1 MMIDFRVKRSEDC
14 ITIDTKAWIT
24 SSDIGITIHR
34 MSGRDI
40 PTFITKVVSVNPV
53 VESLKGL
60 VKTGDTVLLSRV
72 ASDISQYKKFAVKVG
87 DDRYFN
93 APIMQVLGV
102 FNGEISFESLSL
114 LTDKILIEKIE
125 TDVNG
130 IILSKDNTMV
140 GRVLK
145 TGTNRFDKDWNK
157 FPLTIKQGDIVLVRD
172 NVTTEITLN
181 SKRYYITEEPMIVGV
196 FKEDRYDLNSLQLM
210 NDYIILDS
218 YIPEQ
223 MGKLFTPIMDYEEA
237 DYTQIYDRDLF
248 KVVKTPDNIDNIFEN
263 DILLI
268 DRNYTNYVYLG
279 AKRYFVLAGTEYIS
293 ARVNK

>member
-1 MMIDFRVKRSEDC
+1 MTIDFRVKRSEDC

-34 MSGRDI
+34 MSGRDV
-40 PTFITKVVSVNPV
+40 PTYITKVVSVNPV
-53 VESLKGL
+53 TKNLKGL
-60 VKTGDTVLLSRV
+60 VSTGDTVLLSRV
-72 ASDISQYKKFAVKVG
+72 ASDISQYKKFAIKVG

-102 FNGEISFESLSL
+102 FKGDISFETLNL
-114 LTDKILIEKIE
+114 LTDKVLIEKIE

-130 IILSKDNTMV
+130 ITLSQNNTMI
-140 GRVLK
+140 GRILK
-145 TGTNRFDKDWNK
+145 VGTNRFDKNWDK
-157 FPLTIKQGDIVLVRD
+157 HPLTVKQGDIVLIRD
-172 NVTTEITLN
+172 NVTTEIMLG
-181 SKRYYITEEPMIVGV
+181 SKKYYITEESMIVGI
-196 FKEDRYDLNSLQLM
+196 FEESKYDLTSFRLINS
-210 NDYIILDS
+210 YIILDS
-218 YIPEQ
+218 YIPKQ
-223 MGKLFTPIMDYEEA
+223 IGGLITPIADYEEA

-279 AKRYFVLAGTEYIS
+279 AKRYFVLSGTEYIS

>member
-1 MMIDFRVKRSEDC
+1 MTIDFRVKRSEDC

-24 SSDIGITIHR
+24 SSNIGITIHR

-40 PTFITKVVSVNPV
+40 PTFITKVISVNPV

-60 VKTGDTVLLSRV
+60 VKTGDTVLLSRI

-196 FKEDRYDLNSLQLM
+196 FKEARYDLNSLQLM

>member
-1 MMIDFRVKRSEDC
+1 MTIDFKVKRSEDC

-24 SSDIGITIHR
+24 SSTIGITVHR

-40 PTFITKVVSVNPV
+40 PTYITKAVSVNPV
-53 VESLKGL
+53 TENLKGL
-60 VKTGDTVLLSRV
+60 INTGDTILLSRV

-93 APIMQVLGV
+93 APIMQILGV
-102 FNGEISFESLSL
+102 FNGDISLENLEL

-125 TDVNG
+125 AAADG

-145 TGTNRFDKDWNK
+145 TGTNRFDKEWNK
-157 FPLTIKQGDIVLVRD
+157 YPLTVKQGDVVLVRD
-172 NVTTEITLN
+172 NVTTEIMLG
-181 SKRYYITEEPMIVGV
+181 SKRYYVTEEPMVVGI
-196 FKEDRYDLNSLQLM
+196 FKGDKYSLDSLQLL
-210 NDYIILDS
+210 NNYIILDS
-218 YIPEQ
+218 YIKEQ
-223 MGKLFTPIMDYEEA
+223 MGNLFTPIMDYEEA

-248 KVVKTPDNIDNIFEN
+248 KVLKVSNELDNIREN

-279 AKRYFVLAGTEYIS
+279 AKRYFVLSGTEYIS
-293 ARVNK
+293 ARVNE

>member
-1 MMIDFRVKRSEDC
+1 MTIDFRVKRSEDC
-14 ITIDTKAWIT
+14 ITIDTKAWIN

-60 VKTGDTVLLSRV
+60 VKTGDIVLLSRV

-102 FNGEISFESLSL
+102 FNGEVSFESLSL

-130 IILSKDNTMV
+130 IMLSKNNTMV

-157 FPLTIKQGDIVLVRD
+157 FPLAIKQGDIVLVRD
-172 NVTTEITLN
+172 NVTTEITLS

-196 FKEDRYDLNSLQLM
+196 FKEARYDLNSFQLI
-210 NDYIILDS
+210 NNYIILDS

-223 MGKLFTPIMDYEEA
+223 MGKLLTPIMNYEEA

-279 AKRYFVLAGTEYIS
+279 AKRYFVLSGTEYIS